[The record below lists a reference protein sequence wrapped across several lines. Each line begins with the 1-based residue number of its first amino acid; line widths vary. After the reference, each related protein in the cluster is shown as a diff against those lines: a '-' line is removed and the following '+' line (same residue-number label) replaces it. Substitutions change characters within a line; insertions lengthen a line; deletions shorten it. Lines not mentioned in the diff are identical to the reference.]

1 MANKSNLLVG
11 LDIGT
16 TNIAVVVGQL
26 NPQGGLDVIGV
37 GVSPSRGLR
46 KGVVINI
53 EATVESISK
62 AIAQAETMAGCEIN
76 SVFAAIS
83 GSHIKGFNSHGIV
96 GIKNREVS
104 RQDIAK
110 VIEAA
115 EAVAIPMD
123 REVLHV
129 LPQEF
134 IIDDQDG
141 IREPLGIS
149 GVRLEAKVHIVT
161 GAVASAQNIV
171 KCANRCGITVNDIVL
186 ASLASGRACVTPEE
200 QELGVCLLD
209 IGGGTTD
216 LTVYHGGAVKHTT
229 VLSVGGAHIT
239 NDIAA
244 GLRTPTAAAEEIKC
258 KHGAA
263 LVSLVNKDDTLEV
276 PSTGGRTPRI
286 LSKLVLSEII
296 EPRVTEIF
304 SLVQRDLVKAGMED
318 YLTSG
323 LVLTGGT
330 ANLSGIRQVA
340 EQVFN
345 LPVRIAS
352 PTGVGGLSD
361 LVKAPE
367 YSTAV
372 GLILWGAFSSS
383 DSKTLASGGGNTVVR
398 TLKRVG
404 NWFSEHF

>member
-96 GIKNREVS
+96 GVKNREVS

-383 DSKTLASGGGNTVVR
+383 DSKSLASGSGNTFVR

-404 NWFSEHF
+404 NWFGEHF